1 MKNKT
6 WFPKLLFGLTVTAI
20 FSGLVLGITLPW
32 ILRAYL
38 DFIDVDL
45 NLKWL
50 LVLLY
55 LSYVPFMVIWAAVF
69 RLCRNLANDR
79 PFCQNSILNLKVISV
94 CAFLDFSIF
103 ICGTFVY
110 LRMAFFILAGAS
122 LMISVISAIIR
133 ELVIRGIALSEEVEL
148 TI

>member
-1 MKNKT
+1 MKYKT

-20 FSGLVLGITLPW
+20 VTGISLGITLPW

-38 DFIDVDL
+38 DY
-45 NLKWL
+45 LKDSTNINGL
-50 LVLLY
+50 LVLMY
-55 LSYVPFMVIWAAVF
+55 SSYVPFMVIWAAVF

-79 PFCQNSILNLKVISV
+79 PFCQNSIFNLKIISG
-94 CAFLDFSIF
+94 CAFIDFLIF
-103 ICGTFVY
+103 VLGTIIYFRVVF
-110 LRMAFFILAGAS
+110 LILAGAS

-148 TI
+148 TV